1 MGKKLP
7 RFNTQDGE
15 LIFPPWMAGQKGWG
29 NIHTPIV
36 NQQDSAQQYPI
47 GTKWIEGN
55 RVFRYCYAGTA
66 IAIPQRGVANASPH
80 LEGSCLAD
88 SVAGEYTID
97 LPPTC
102 ADFETVVIYN
112 TENIY
117 AGGWVWIMG
126 SSGNPA
132 AHEFHRIIS
141 NDAIDSG
148 STFVR
153 ATLATPIINSV
164 TTPWITAYRNIYAN
178 CQQDYPN
185 IPTSFQAIVC
195 MTAGG
200 MVVTSGY
207 YFWGQTWGES
217 WCTAHNVTPG
227 LLGPD
232 RELIFKQ
239 GGTIAVRREFDP
251 TTYSYQRA
259 GYVLTDT
266 ANTGDMMFMMQLDR

>member
-7 RFNTQDGE
+7 RFNMQEGE
-15 LIFPPWMAGQKGWG
+15 LSFPPWMAGQKGWG
-29 NIHTPIV
+29 NIHAPVV
-36 NQQDSAQQYPI
+36 NQQDASQQWPV

-55 RVFRYCYAGTA
+55 RVFRYCYAGSA

-80 LEGSCLAD
+80 LEGTCLGN
-88 SVAGEYTID
+88 SVAGAYTLD
-97 LPPTC
+97 LPPAC
-102 ADFETVVIYN
+102 ADFPAYTIT
-112 TENIY
+112 TENAY
-117 AGGWVWIMG
+117 AGGWVWVMG

-132 AHEFHRIIS
+132 QHEFHRIIS
-141 NDAIDSG
+141 NDATTG
-148 STFVR
+148 VYVR
-153 ATLATPIINSV
+153 VTLATPFINST
-164 TTPWITAYRNIYAN
+164 TTPWITSYRNIYAN
-178 CQQDYPN
+178 CQQGYPN
-185 IPTSFQAIVC
+185 IPTGTQTIVC

-217 WCTAHNVTPG
+217 WCTAHDVTPG
-227 LLGPD
+227 LVGHH

-239 GGTIAVRREFDP
+239 GGTIAVRHEFDP

-266 ANTGDMMFMMQLDR
+266 VNTGDMMFMMQLDR